1 MVSVIKERLEVGEYS
16 VDPQAVATAMLA
28 RCGERSLFGAMWSE
42 VLVAAQLLSGD
53 AGEGEVFA
61 GHDPA

>member
-1 MVSVIKERLEVGEYS
+1 MISVIKERLELGEYS

-28 RCGERSLFGAMWSE
+28 RSGEGGLFGAMWSE
-42 VLVAAQLLSGD
+42 VLVAAQLLGGD
-53 AGEGEVFA
+53 AGEGDAFA